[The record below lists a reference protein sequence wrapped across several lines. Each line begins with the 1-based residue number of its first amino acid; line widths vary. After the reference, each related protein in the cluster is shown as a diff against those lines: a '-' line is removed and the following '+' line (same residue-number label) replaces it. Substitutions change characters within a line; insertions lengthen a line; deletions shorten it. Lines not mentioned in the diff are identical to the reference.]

1 MREMAVFE
9 ALACH
14 PSSVARPSMPMSDER
29 IPNLHHVHGSLL
41 VKTGRKLSIKI
52 SNNSRSGCLSWQPT
66 DRLSV
71 NHPTTFLSPKLTHT
85 SNTRG
90 CDLGGGAR
98 LGSVGGRN
106 RKSQCK
112 WSFEEG
118 EDSSSE

>member
-14 PSSVARPSMPMSDER
+14 PSSVARPSMPMSDEQM
-29 IPNLHHVHGSLL
+29 PHLHCVLGKFI
-41 VKTGRKLSIKI
+41 VKTGRKLSLKI
-52 SNNSRSGCLSWQPT
+52 SYNSRSGCLPWQPT
-66 DRLSV
+66 DRHSV